1 MDKNLDQSKQKEDE
15 QQHASKVSNRIK
27 YSGIVVTNPNFFPM
41 WKEHVLEVRKKKQ
54 AKLEAKKAGIKMVP
68 NKRKRS
74 EEVDESSS
82 DDISDYDNSDD
93 DIKVR
98 TRTDKS
104 QKKFDVRKRRREE
117 DQIEKDEDIANLNTS
132 TNIRTMMKQLIEAK
146 GDKQQ
151 QQPLTSSS
159 SSTALP
165 ILPGKRVSKF
175 NPKYDNEYSDY
186 DDYE

>member
-1 MDKNLDQSKQKEDE
+1 
-15 QQHASKVSNRIK
+15 
-27 YSGIVVTNPNFFPM
+27 M
-41 WKEHVLEVRKKKQ
+41 WKEHVLEVKKKKQ
-54 AKLEAKKAGIKMVP
+54 TKLEAKKAGIKMVL
-68 NKRKRS
+68 NKRKNS
-74 EEVDESSS
+74 EEVDDSSS

-104 QKKFDVRKRRREE
+104 QKKFDVRNRRRKE

-132 TNIRTMMKQLIEAK
+132 TNIRKMMNQLIEAK

-151 QQPLTSSS
+151 QPLTFSSS
-159 SSTALP
+159 FTALL

-175 NPKYDNEYSDY
+175 NPKYDNEYNDY